1 MIEFLRKRIKS
12 LFSGRSRQVEIAES
26 PVKTR
31 HHYKHKHTEEKT
43 KSRHPAKFEQPPAP
57 ARKSIKAGPAV
68 KQKPPTFDIKPKNIP
83 QKPDKLEDIPTE
95 EGKTRFIDLAVHQD
109 ILFGIQKL
117 EFKYCTSI
125 QAVALPHLLDGKDLT
140 GKAQTGTGKTA
151 AFLIAIFT
159 RLLNSPLKDRQAGT
173 CRALIMAP
181 TRELAI
187 QIHKDAEAL
196 SVFAGMNNLV
206 VFGGMDH
213 HKQRDRLSKPIDIL
227 IGTPGRIIDYSRS
240 SHLNLSK
247 TEILVIDEADR
258 MLDMGFI
265 PDVSRIVRQLPAAGK
280 RQTMFFSATLEPHI
294 LRLVDT
300 WLKNPVT
307 VESESQQLITDL
319 IEQVFYTVSREEK
332 FALLMWLIKNE
343 PFERMLIFGNRKDSN
358 FNLAKRLV
366 RQHIKCCM
374 LSGDV
379 PQVKRMKI
387 LEDFRSGREKILIAT
402 DVAARGIHVDDI
414 SVVVNYDIPERAE
427 DYVHRIG
434 RTGRAGQK
442 GKSIGFVCEYGAYSL
457 EEIEKL
463 TGQKIKC
470 TMPEDE
476 MFKFTDNSRHYNS

>member
-1 MIEFLRKRIKS
+1 MIEFLKKRIKS
-12 LFSGRSRQVEIAES
+12 LFSGRGKQVEAVES
-26 PVKTR
+26 PIR
-31 HHYKHKHTEEKT
+31 ANHHYKHKHIEEKQKQ
-43 KSRHPAKFEQPPAP
+43 KSHPRQFEKPPVSSI
-57 ARKSIKAGPAV
+57 RNIKAGQNI
-68 KQKPPTFDIKPKNIP
+68 KQKPPTFDIKPKRVQ
-83 QKPDKLEDIPTE
+83 QKPEKLEDIPQE
-95 EGKTRFIDLAVHQD
+95 EGRTRFIELPIHQD
-109 ILFGIQKL
+109 ILFGIQNL
-117 EFKYCTSI
+117 EFKYCTPI
-125 QAVALPHLLDGKDLT
+125 QAKTLPLLLAGKDLT

-151 AFLIAIFT
+151 AFLIAAFT
-159 RLLNSPLKDRQAGT
+159 QLLNNPHRERLPGT
-173 CRALIMAP
+173 CRVLVMAP

-213 HKQRDRLSKPIDIL
+213 HKQRDLLGKPIDIL

-247 TEILVIDEADR
+247 TEILIIDEADR

-265 PDVSRIVRQLPAAGK
+265 PDVSRIVRQLPPAGK
-280 RQTMFFSATLEPHI
+280 RQTMFFSATLEPNI
-294 LRLVDT
+294 LRLVDN
-300 WLKNPVT
+300 WLKDPVT

-319 IEQVFYTVSREEK
+319 IEQVFYTVSRDEK

-358 FNLAKRLV
+358 FNLAKKLV
-366 RQHIKCCM
+366 RNHIKCCM

-379 PQVKRMKI
+379 PQVKRMRI
-387 LEDFRSGREKILIAT
+387 LEDFRAGREKILIAT
-402 DVAARGIHVDDI
+402 DVAARGIHVDDVSI
-414 SVVVNYDIPERAE
+414 VVNYDIPERAE

-463 TGQKIKC
+463 TGQQIKC
-470 TMPEDE
+470 TNPGDE
-476 MFKFTDNSRHYNS
+476 MFNFKDAGRGA

>member
-1 MIEFLRKRIKS
+1 LIEFLRKRIKS
-12 LFSGRSRQVEIAES
+12 LFSGKNRQAEKTEPS
-26 PVKTR
+26 AQVK
-31 HHYKHKHTEEKT
+31 HHYKHKHVEEKK
-43 KSRHPAKFEQPPAP
+43 KSQPARFEQPPVP
-57 ARKSIKAGPAV
+57 PVRKNIKAGQKM
-68 KQKPPTFDIKPKNIP
+68 KQKLPTFDLKLKNVP
-83 QKPDKLEDIPTE
+83 QKPAKLEEIPSE
-95 EGKTRFIDLAVHQD
+95 EGKARFVDFPIHQD

-117 EFKYCTSI
+117 EFKYCTPI
-125 QAVALPHLLDGKDLT
+125 QGTALPLLLEGKDLT

-159 RLLNSPLKDRQAGT
+159 QLLNNPLKERLPGT
-173 CRALIMAP
+173 CRALVLAP

-187 QIHKDAEAL
+187 QIHKDAEDL
-196 SVFAGMNNLV
+196 SIFAGMNNLV

-213 HKQRDRLSKPIDIL
+213 HKQRDRLGKPVDIL

-294 LRLVDT
+294 LKLVDT

-307 VESESQQLITDL
+307 VESKSEHLITDL
-319 IEQVFYTVSREEK
+319 IEQIFYTVSREEK
-332 FALLMWLIKNE
+332 FVLLMWLIKNV

-358 FNLAKRLV
+358 FSLAKRLT
-366 RQHIKCCM
+366 RQRVKCCM

-387 LEDFRSGREKILIAT
+387 LEDFRSGKEKILIAT

-414 SVVVNYDIPERAE
+414 SIVVNYDIPERAE

-434 RTGRAGQK
+434 RTGRAGQQ
-442 GKSIGFVCEYGAYSL
+442 GKSISFVCEYGAYSL
-457 EEIEKL
+457 GDIEKL
-463 TGQKIKC
+463 TGQEIKC
-470 TMPEDE
+470 TMPDE
-476 MFKFTDNSRHYNS
+476 KMFKFTDYSQGA

>member
-1 MIEFLRKRIKS
+1 
-12 LFSGRSRQVEIAES
+12 
-26 PVKTR
+26 
-31 HHYKHKHTEEKT
+31 
-43 KSRHPAKFEQPPAP
+43 
-57 ARKSIKAGPAV
+57 
-68 KQKPPTFDIKPKNIP
+68 
-83 QKPDKLEDIPTE
+83 
-95 EGKTRFIDLAVHQD
+95 
-109 ILFGIQKL
+109 
-117 EFKYCTSI
+117 
-125 QAVALPHLLDGKDLT
+125 
-140 GKAQTGTGKTA
+140 
-151 AFLIAIFT
+151 
-159 RLLNSPLKDRQAGT
+159 
-173 CRALIMAP
+173 
-181 TRELAI
+181 
-187 QIHKDAEAL
+187 
-196 SVFAGMNNLV
+196 
-206 VFGGMDH
+206 
-213 HKQRDRLSKPIDIL
+213 
-227 IGTPGRIIDYSRS
+227 
-240 SHLNLSK
+240 
-247 TEILVIDEADR
+247 
-258 MLDMGFI
+258 
-265 PDVSRIVRQLPAAGK
+265 
-280 RQTMFFSATLEPHI
+280 
-294 LRLVDT
+294 
-300 WLKNPVT
+300 
-307 VESESQQLITDL
+307 
-319 IEQVFYTVSREEK
+319 
-332 FALLMWLIKNE
+332 MWLIKNE

>member
-1 MIEFLRKRIKS
+1 MIEFLKKRIKS
-12 LFSGRSRQVEIAES
+12 LFSGRSKHIESAEP
-26 PVKTR
+26 PVRAK
-31 HHYKHKHTEEKT
+31 HHYKHKHIEEKQKQ
-43 KSRHPAKFEQPPAP
+43 KSHPRQFEQPPVSGI
-57 ARKSIKAGPAV
+57 KNIKAGQNK
-68 KQKPPTFDIKPKNIP
+68 KQKPPTFDIKPKRTP
-83 QKPDKLEDIPTE
+83 QKPDTLVDIPPE
-95 EGKTRFIDLAVHQD
+95 EGKTRFVDLAIHQD
-109 ILFGIQKL
+109 ILFGIQNL
-117 EFKYCTSI
+117 EFKYCTTI
-125 QAVALPHLLDGKDLT
+125 QARTLPLLLEGKDLT

-159 RLLNSPLKDRQAGT
+159 QLLNKPNHERLPGT
-173 CRALIMAP
+173 CRALVMAP

-196 SVFAGMNNLV
+196 SLFAGMNNLV

-213 HKQRDRLSKPIDIL
+213 HKQRDLLGKPIDIL

-265 PDVSRIVRQLPAAGK
+265 PDVSRIVRQLPPAGK
-280 RQTMFFSATLEPHI
+280 RQTMFFSATLDPNI
-294 LRLVDT
+294 LRLVNN
-300 WLKNPVT
+300 WLKDPVT

-319 IEQVFYTVSREEK
+319 IEQVFYSVSREEK

-358 FNLAKRLV
+358 FNLAKKLV
-366 RQHIKCCM
+366 RNHVKCCM

-379 PQVKRMKI
+379 PQVKRMRI
-387 LEDFRSGREKILIAT
+387 LEDFREGREKILIAT

-414 SVVVNYDIPERAE
+414 SIVVNYDIPERAE

-463 TGQKIKC
+463 TGQQIKC
-470 TMPEDE
+470 TIPNDE
-476 MFKFTDNSRHYNS
+476 MFKSMDNNRNA